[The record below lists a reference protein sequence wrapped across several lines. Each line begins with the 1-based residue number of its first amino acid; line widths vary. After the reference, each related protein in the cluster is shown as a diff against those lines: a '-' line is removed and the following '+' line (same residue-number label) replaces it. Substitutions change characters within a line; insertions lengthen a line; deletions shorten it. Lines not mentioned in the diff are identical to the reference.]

1 MSKLFD
7 LEERTFQFAKDV
19 YLLCKKIK
27 NKYLTNEYI
36 DQVIRSSSS
45 IGANYREANDA
56 LGKKDFTFRIR
67 ISRKEAKESTYF
79 LRLMKDVE
87 DTGFNSELDS
97 LIQESV
103 ELTKIFS
110 SIIEKSK

>member
-1 MSKLFD
+1 MTKLFD
-7 LEERTFQFAKDV
+7 LEERTFRFAKDV
-19 YLLCKKIK
+19 YLLCKKVK
-27 NKYLTNEYI
+27 NKYITYEYI
-36 DQVIRSSSS
+36 NQVIRSSSS
-45 IGANYREANDA
+45 IGSNYREANDA

-79 LRLMKDVE
+79 LRLMRDVE
-87 DTGFNSELDS
+87 DTGLDSELDK
-97 LIQESV
+97 LIQESI